1 MSSNNNSSYLNALKT
16 SVELYSHNRSTSVDS
31 VKGMCPFIS
40 SKLLKK
46 INHLKT
52 SSNLA
57 NRAKKGNDTLKSFHT
72 NMLRDNIHSSKEYLS
87 LIKNTSIKETN
98 LPELIMKTKINN
110 SQNSTDINANTFSSL
125 NKTNNYGK
133 YIKYNKSNIN
143 TSTNISSLLEQ
154 IPLKSS
160 KKLSKNSTSLFKS
173 QNMTQTQYNINKN
186 LESYDNSV
194 SDNVNEE
201 DVEYIYELNKNKN
214 FKVEINPLYSKLK
227 TEFLSEFVR
236 KVRNLAY
243 EKYNLYL
250 RKKEVLNEKERQKT
264 EIEQENLNFHKYNH
278 MLNLFTSYNDL
289 SIQYFVHMIKQIS
302 NDKKIND
309 ELIEKKIALMNEIYA
324 LRYKILRLEN
334 KFHNYLNDKYFLLS
348 VKNHSIELEKFCE
361 ADKQDYSNDLKKL
374 EILNLILAKTA
385 NQSQNDPSDENASKN
400 SQNVKNSRKS
410 ISIQAKKNHE
420 NSRFDPKYI
429 RDFNFKNRSD
439 KKFTSTRRT
448 IRKKKVIDD
457 TPYLLTTTQ
466 KKLITTNFK
475 ATPTYE
481 DPADFNRDLEQ
492 TKRNIQYSLI
502 EYNKLTKEIHSLID
516 ELVQTKIEVKNI
528 ENLYKYFQK
537 EIKEAKIKL
546 EKVKL
551 QHLNMKKLRDHI
563 WIVANTNL
571 NKGKVNKKLKEILNN
586 IYKVGDDKIKE
597 FLKTPKFNELLKIK
611 ILESLVNYLIEYK
624 EKQKVENPIA
634 FSNVIK
640 KINAYNRLKIFQ
652 NQLKTTEEKFQNK
665 INRVINKEN
674 KVCYVNYRKPN
685 YGVNRLKTYHKD
697 KIIKKTKIDIFDFD
711 II

>member
-98 LPELIMKTKINN
+98 LPELIIKTKINN

-334 KFHNYLNDKYFLLS
+334 KFHHYLNDKYFLLS

-400 SQNVKNSRKS
+400 SHNVKNPRKS

-537 EIKEAKIKL
+537 EIKEAEIKL

-665 INRVINKEN
+665 INRVINKDN

>member
-57 NRAKKGNDTLKSFHT
+57 NRAKKGNDTLKSFYT

-334 KFHNYLNDKYFLLS
+334 KFHHYLNDKYFLLS

-400 SQNVKNSRKS
+400 SHNVKNPRKS

-420 NSRFDPKYI
+420 NSRFDPKYV

-586 IYKVGDDKIKE
+586 IYKIGDDKIKE

-665 INRVINKEN
+665 INRVINKDN

>member
-98 LPELIMKTKINN
+98 LPELIIKTKINN

-154 IPLKSS
+154 IPIKSS

-302 NDKKIND
+302 NDKKINH

-334 KFHNYLNDKYFLLS
+334 KFHHYLNDKYFLLS

-400 SQNVKNSRKS
+400 SHNVKNPRKS

-420 NSRFDPKYI
+420 NSRFDPKYV

-586 IYKVGDDKIKE
+586 IYKIGDDKIKE

-611 ILESLVNYLIEYK
+611 ILESLFNYLIEYK

-665 INRVINKEN
+665 INRVINKDN

-685 YGVNRLKTYHKD
+685 YGVNRLKTYHKN